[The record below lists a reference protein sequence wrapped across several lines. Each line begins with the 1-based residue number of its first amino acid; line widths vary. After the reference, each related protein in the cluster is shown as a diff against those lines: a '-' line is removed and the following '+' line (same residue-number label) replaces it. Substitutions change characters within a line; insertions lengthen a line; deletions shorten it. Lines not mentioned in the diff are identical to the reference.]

1 MAKRNLKYIE
11 CYTDNLHIFF
21 GLFLKISFAAFAIN
35 FVLSVFLVPPK
46 CFLGEAHVFPVGAV
60 SVFSV
65 ILSEILYW
73 RRIRKILDAK
83 DPSDSREGE
92 G

>member
-1 MAKRNLKYIE
+1 MIDDGMKHG
-11 CYTDNLHIFF
+11 TDNLHIFF

-46 CFLGEAHVFPVGAV
+46 YFLGEAHVFPVGAV